1 MDTLRCH
8 GYRQWK
14 IREGML
20 FRCKHVPTCSM
31 ASRSWPPSAQVR
43 MSLFEWVYLPSGRVR
58 ERKREWEKKTMQEKR
73 EIRWKDRW
81 KLIHHIIQSEE
92 KIWDKHGHHGSGQ
105 TGGTKERGKNCI
117 ISACGGAEL
126 TLKRSTTTHVPV
138 GRWCIFITPATAP
151 HSADAVL
158 VLFALGVRSDS
169 RQNLPKPRNNLPLHI
184 PESTWTCYLWLGSWS
199 ALSTL
204 AVSPRPHFGKKKFVL
219 FLQRVIRY
227 ILLLF
232 NGFTCRV
239 YDFKGLL
246 HWKKLGCNEDNN
258 SMTDIRIRTATAAMA
273 MDGQSGVDITSGLL
287 LSTIC
292 TSSS

>member
-1 MDTLRCH
+1 MFH
-8 GYRQWK
+8 GLTDLTSFSAGENVLVWMSVSSERASK
-14 IREGML
+14 RE
-20 FRCKHVPTCSM
+20 
-31 ASRSWPPSAQVR
+31 
-43 MSLFEWVYLPSGRVR
+43 E
-58 ERKREWEKKTMQEKR
+58 ERKKKKTRTENER

-92 KIWDKHGHHGSGQ
+92 KIWDKHGHQGSGQ
-105 TGGTKERGKNCI
+105 TGGTKERRGKNCI

-158 VLFALGVRSDS
+158 VLFALGVLSDS

-204 AVSPRPHFGKKKFVL
+204 AVSPRPHFDKKEIRFVPAA
-219 FLQRVIRY
+219 RY
-227 ILLLF
+227 
-232 NGFTCRV
+232 T
-239 YDFKGLL
+239 L
-246 HWKKLGCNEDNN
+246 HF
-258 SMTDIRIRTATAAMA
+258 AA
-273 MDGQSGVDITSGLL
+273 V
-287 LSTIC
+287 
-292 TSSS
+292 

>member
-1 MDTLRCH
+1 MDITDR
-8 GYRQWK
+8 GRQGA
-14 IREGML
+14 R
-20 FRCKHVPTCSM
+20 R
-31 ASRSWPPSAQVR
+31 
-43 MSLFEWVYLPSGRVR
+43 
-58 ERKREWEKKTMQEKR
+58 
-73 EIRWKDRW
+73 
-81 KLIHHIIQSEE
+81 
-92 KIWDKHGHHGSGQ
+92 
-105 TGGTKERGKNCI
+105 RGKNCI

-204 AVSPRPHFGKKKFVL
+204 AVSPRPHFGKRKFVL

-227 ILLLF
+227 TLLLF
-232 NGFTCRV
+232 NGFTLPCLYLRV
-239 YDFKGLL
+239 CLTGESLAVMKTTTPQQISASGPRQQQWQWLDSLGGHNIRFTTKYEFILIPILL
-246 HWKKLGCNEDNN
+246 YGC
-258 SMTDIRIRTATAAMA
+258 
-273 MDGQSGVDITSGLL
+273 
-287 LSTIC
+287 
-292 TSSS
+292 